1 MGMLDTGAQIKLK
14 NILFLTDFSQ
24 ASEAALPFA
33 LSVATAYHSGICAL
47 HVITPVVYSTHS
59 SGSMYATP
67 DLAADAAAA
76 AEETAHQEM
85 RRLDSQMAGLQHD
98 SVTVRDVAVWPAV
111 ERVLQERE
119 FDLMVL
125 GTHGR
130 TGPLKLLM
138 GSVAEEIFRRSPI
151 PVLTI
156 GPHVRGGA
164 HGAGR
169 FRRLLFATDFSPA
182 SLGALPWAFS
192 LAQENQ
198 ARLTLLY
205 VVKPPTRDSHGP
217 VQSAA
222 TLLGDLHELV
232 PKEAEFWCRPEPL
245 LDYGAPGECI
255 VRTAS
260 LQSADLIV
268 LGVRST
274 QQHIEVKTHTG
285 KATAHEV
292 VACAECPVL
301 TVRA

>member
-1 MGMLDTGAQIKLK
+1 MSILETAGQVKLK

-24 ASEAALPFA
+24 PSEAALPFA
-33 LSVATAYHSGICAL
+33 LSLATAYHSAICAL
-47 HVITPVVYSTHS
+47 HVITPVVYGSFS
-59 SGSMYATP
+59 SASMYATP
-67 DLAADAAAA
+67 ELVADATMA
-76 AEETAHQEM
+76 AEESAHDEM
-85 RRLDSQMAGLQHD
+85 RRVDSQMAGLHHD
-98 SVTVRDVAVWPAV
+98 TVTVRDVAVWPAV
-111 ERVLQERE
+111 ERMLAEHK
-119 FDLMVL
+119 FDMIVL

-164 HGAGR
+164 HGGGR
-169 FRRLLFATDFSPA
+169 FRRLLFATDFTHA
-182 SLGALPWAFS
+182 SLAALPWAIS

-205 VVKPPTRDSHGP
+205 VVAHPRHNAQGV

-222 TLLGDLHELV
+222 SLLGDLHELV

-245 LDYGAPGECI
+245 LEYGEPGESI
-255 VRTAS
+255 VRAAS
-260 LQSADLIV
+260 IQAADLIV

-274 QQHIEVKTHTG
+274 RQHIEVKTYTG
-285 KATAHEV
+285 RATAHEV
-292 VACAECPVL
+292 LAHAECPVL
-301 TVRA
+301 TVRG